1 MIAYVIALLEPSA
14 SEVEAVRPTVAPFAA
29 FSATVFASLL
39 ESAGAA
45 ASNSS
50 TSVTEIVTSCV
61 TVLAFVPS
69 ETEIVNVCDVAD
81 S

>member
-1 MIAYVIALLEPSA
+1 MFDPSA
-14 SEVEAVRPTVAPFAA
+14 SEVEAVNPTVVPALE
-29 FSATVFASLL
+29 FSATVLAALL

-50 TSVTEIVTSCV
+50 TSVTDIVMSFAV

-69 ETEIVNVCDVAD
+69 ETVTVRT
-81 S
+81 